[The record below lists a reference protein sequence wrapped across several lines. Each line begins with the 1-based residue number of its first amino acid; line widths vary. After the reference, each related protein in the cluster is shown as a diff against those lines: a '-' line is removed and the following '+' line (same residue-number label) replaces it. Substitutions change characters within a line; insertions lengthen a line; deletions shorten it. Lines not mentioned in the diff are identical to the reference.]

1 MPFKVFI
8 KLLTNKLIYIV
19 SVRVTLLKLRNGQT
33 DTGIEFK
40 NLLNV
45 HIIP

>member
-19 SVRVTLLKLRNGQT
+19 SVGVTLLKLRNGHT
-33 DTGIEFK
+33 DTRNKI
-40 NLLNV
+40 
-45 HIIP
+45 

>member
-19 SVRVTLLKLRNGQT
+19 SVGVTLLKLKSRHT
-33 DTGIEFK
+33 DTCDKI
-40 NLLNV
+40 
-45 HIIP
+45 